1 MAGKSETENI
11 KTDGGAFALRLPDL
25 NALLYLGAIFTAL
38 LVLVPIIYLAVRAAG
53 SEGAVTDLISR
64 PRTWEILKRSALLS
78 FSVTFFSALIS
89 VPLAWILER
98 TDLPL
103 KRVWTVLT
111 TVPVVIPS
119 YVAGFV
125 TVAALGPRGILQQLL
140 EPFGVERLPDI
151 YGFWGALLTLTLVR
165 YPYVLLPVRAAL
177 SKMDPSLEE
186 SSRSLGKS
194 PFQTFA
200 KVILPQMR
208 PALTAGCLL
217 TALTALADFGAVSLL
232 RYETFTWAIYIQYQ
246 SLFDR
251 SAAASLSL
259 VLVALALSL
268 LMLEW
273 LTEKKSPLYSVS
285 RGNRPPLESIRLGKW
300 RVPALTLCVIITL
313 GSIVLPV
320 SILGMWLARGIASG
334 EIMPGLAAPLI
345 NSVYIS
351 ALGAGFTLLAAFP
364 VAYLAVTKRGRM
376 TYILERISYLG
387 FALPGIVIGLALVF
401 FGIRYLAPIYQTRTM
416 LVAAYVILF
425 LPIALGP
432 LRTSFLQ
439 LGPRLGE
446 AARSLG
452 KTHSGVMARVTI
464 PLSVPGIVTG
474 TLLTFLVTMRELP
487 ATLILSP
494 IGFKTLATSVWS
506 ASSEAFYAQ
515 AALYSLVLIVIS
527 SVPMAVLI
535 LKQKNGG
542 QA

>member
-1 MAGKSETENI
+1 MNERTGTDNI
-11 KTDGGAFALRLPDL
+11 NSGGGAFSLRLPDL
-25 NALLYLGAIFTAL
+25 YSVFYLAAIFTAL
-38 LVLVPIIYLAVRAAG
+38 LVLVPILYLAVRAAG
-53 SEGAVTDLISR
+53 SEGAFTDLISR
-64 PRTWEILKRSALLS
+64 PRTWEILKRSILLS
-78 FSVTFFSALIS
+78 FSVTFLSALIS

-125 TVAALGPRGILQQLL
+125 TVAALGPRGLVQQLL
-140 EPFGVERLPDI
+140 QPLGVERLPEI

-186 SSRSLGKS
+186 SSRSLGKT
-194 PFQTFA
+194 PFQTFT

-208 PALTAGCLL
+208 PALVAGCLL

-259 VLVALALSL
+259 VLVAFALSL

-273 LTEKKSPLYSVS
+273 LTEKKAPMYSTS
-285 RGNRPPLESIRLGKW
+285 RGNRPPLEPIRLGKW
-300 RVPALTLCVIITL
+300 KAPALSLCSVIAF
-313 GSIVLPV
+313 GSIVTPV
-320 SILGMWLARGIASG
+320 SILGMWLVRGIVSG
-334 EIMPGLAAPLI
+334 EIMPGLAEPLF

-351 ALGAGFTLLAAFP
+351 AFGALATLVAAFP
-364 VAYLAVTKRGRM
+364 VAWLAVAKRSRL
-376 TYILERISYLG
+376 TSILERISYLG

-425 LPIALGP
+425 LPMALGP

-439 LGPRLGE
+439 LSPRLGE

-452 KTHSGVMARVTI
+452 KSQSGVLARITI

-474 TLLTFLVTMRELP
+474 ALLTFLVTMRELP

-494 IGFKTLATSVWS
+494 IGFRTLATATWS
-506 ASSEAFYAQ
+506 ASSEAFFAQ
-515 AALYSLVLIVIS
+515 AALYSLILITIS
-527 SVPMAVLI
+527 SVPMAILI

-542 QA
+542 YA

>member
-1 MAGKSETENI
+1 MNERTGTDNI
-11 KTDGGAFALRLPDL
+11 NSGSGAFSLRLPDL
-25 NALLYLGAIFTAL
+25 YSVFYLAAIFTAL
-38 LVLVPIIYLAVRAAG
+38 LVLVPILYLAVRAAG
-53 SEGAVTDLISR
+53 SEGAFTDLISR
-64 PRTWEILKRSALLS
+64 PRTWEILKRSILLS
-78 FSVTFFSALIS
+78 FSVTFLSALIS

-125 TVAALGPRGILQQLL
+125 TVAALGPRGLVQQLL
-140 EPFGVERLPDI
+140 QPLGVERLPEI

-186 SSRSLGKS
+186 SSRSLGKT
-194 PFQTFA
+194 PFQTFT

-208 PALTAGCLL
+208 PALVAGCLL

-259 VLVALALSL
+259 VLVAFALSL

-273 LTEKKSPLYSVS
+273 LTEKKAPTYSAS
-285 RGNRPPLESIRLGKW
+285 RGNRPPLEPIRLGKW
-300 RVPALTLCVIITL
+300 KAPALSLCSVIAL
-313 GSIVLPV
+313 GSIVIPV
-320 SILGMWLARGIASG
+320 SILGMWLVRGIVSG
-334 EIMPGLAAPLI
+334 EIMPGLMEPLF

-351 ALGAGFTLLAAFP
+351 ALGALATLVAAFP
-364 VAYLAVTKRGRM
+364 VAWLAVAKRSRL
-376 TYILERISYLG
+376 TSILERISYLG

-425 LPIALGP
+425 LPMALGP

-439 LGPRLGE
+439 LSPRLGE

-452 KTHSGVMARVTI
+452 KSQSGVLARITI
-464 PLSVPGIVTG
+464 PLSLPGIVTG

-494 IGFKTLATSVWS
+494 IGFKTLATATWS
-506 ASSEAFYAQ
+506 ASSEAFFAQ
-515 AALYSLVLIVIS
+515 AALYSLILITIS
-527 SVPMAVLI
+527 SVPMAILI

-542 QA
+542 YA

>member
-1 MAGKSETENI
+1 MNERTGTDNI
-11 KTDGGAFALRLPDL
+11 NSGGGAFSLRLPDL
-25 NALLYLGAIFTAL
+25 YSVFYLAAIFTAL
-38 LVLVPIIYLAVRAAG
+38 LVLVPILYLAVRAAG
-53 SEGAVTDLISR
+53 SEGAFTDLISR
-64 PRTWEILKRSALLS
+64 PRTWEILKRSILLS
-78 FSVTFFSALIS
+78 FSVTFLSALIS

-125 TVAALGPRGILQQLL
+125 TVAALGPRGLVQQLL
-140 EPFGVERLPDI
+140 EPFGVVRLPEI

-186 SSRSLGKS
+186 SSRSLGKT
-194 PFQTFA
+194 PFQTFT

-208 PALTAGCLL
+208 PALVAGCLL

-259 VLVALALSL
+259 VLVAFALSL

-273 LTEKKSPLYSVS
+273 LTEKKAPTYSTS
-285 RGNRPPLESIRLGKW
+285 RGNRPPLEPIRLGKW
-300 RVPALTLCVIITL
+300 KAPALSLCSVIAF
-313 GSIVLPV
+313 GSIVTPV
-320 SILGMWLARGIASG
+320 SILGMWLVRGIVSG
-334 EIMPGLAAPLI
+334 EIMPGLAEPLF

-351 ALGAGFTLLAAFP
+351 AFGALATLVAAFP
-364 VAYLAVTKRGRM
+364 VAWLAVAKRSRI
-376 TYILERISYLG
+376 TSILERISYLG

-425 LPIALGP
+425 LPMALGP

-439 LGPRLGE
+439 LSPRLGE

-452 KTHSGVMARVTI
+452 KSQSGVLARITI

-474 TLLTFLVTMRELP
+474 ALLTFLVTMRELP

-494 IGFKTLATSVWS
+494 IGFRTLATATWS
-506 ASSEAFYAQ
+506 ASSEAFFAQ
-515 AALYSLVLIVIS
+515 AALYSLILITIS
-527 SVPMAVLI
+527 SVPMAILI

-542 QA
+542 YA

>member
-1 MAGKSETENI
+1 MNERTG
-11 KTDGGAFALRLPDL
+11 TDNVTTGGGAFSLRLPDL
-25 NALLYLGAIFTAL
+25 YSVFYLAAIFTAL
-38 LVLVPIIYLAVRAAG
+38 LVLVPILYLAVRAAG
-53 SEGAVTDLISR
+53 SEGAFTDLISR
-64 PRTWEILKRSALLS
+64 PRTWEILKRSILLS
-78 FSVTFFSALIS
+78 FSVTFLSALIS

-125 TVAALGPRGILQQLL
+125 TVAALGPRGLVQQLL
-140 EPFGVERLPDI
+140 QPLGVERLPEI

-186 SSRSLGKS
+186 SSRSLGKT
-194 PFQTFA
+194 PFQTFT

-208 PALTAGCLL
+208 PALVAGCLL

-259 VLVALALSL
+259 VLVAFALSL

-273 LTEKKSPLYSVS
+273 LTEKKAPAYSTS
-285 RGNRPPLESIRLGKW
+285 RGNRSPLEPIRLGKW
-300 RVPALTLCVIITL
+300 KAPALSLCSIIAL
-313 GSIVLPV
+313 GSIVIPV
-320 SILGMWLARGIASG
+320 SILGMWLVRGIVSG
-334 EIMPGLAAPLI
+334 EIMPGLMEPLF

-351 ALGAGFTLLAAFP
+351 AFGALATLVAAFP
-364 VAYLAVTKRGRM
+364 VAWLAVAKRSRL
-376 TYILERISYLG
+376 TSILERISYLG

-425 LPIALGP
+425 LPMALGP

-439 LGPRLGE
+439 LSPRLGE

-452 KTHSGVMARVTI
+452 KSQSGVMARITI

-494 IGFKTLATSVWS
+494 IGFRTLATATWS
-506 ASSEAFYAQ
+506 ASSEAFFAQ
-515 AALYSLVLIVIS
+515 AALYSLILITIS
-527 SVPMAVLI
+527 SVPMAILI

-542 QA
+542 YA

>member
-1 MAGKSETENI
+1 MNERTGTDNI
-11 KTDGGAFALRLPDL
+11 NSGSGAFSLRLPDL
-25 NALLYLGAIFTAL
+25 YSVFYLAAIFTAL
-38 LVLVPIIYLAVRAAG
+38 LVLVPILYLAVRAAG
-53 SEGAVTDLISR
+53 SEGAFTDLISR
-64 PRTWEILKRSALLS
+64 PRTWEILKRSILLS
-78 FSVTFFSALIS
+78 FSVTFLSALIS

-125 TVAALGPRGILQQLL
+125 TVAALGPRGLVQQLL
-140 EPFGVERLPDI
+140 QPLGVERLPEI

-186 SSRSLGKS
+186 SSRSLGKT
-194 PFQTFA
+194 PFQTFT

-208 PALTAGCLL
+208 PALVAGCLL

-259 VLVALALSL
+259 VLVAFALSL

-273 LTEKKSPLYSVS
+273 LTEKKAPTYSAS
-285 RGNRPPLESIRLGKW
+285 RGNRPPLEPIRLGKW
-300 RVPALTLCVIITL
+300 KTPALSLCSVIAL
-313 GSIVLPV
+313 GSIVIPV
-320 SILGMWLARGIASG
+320 SILGMWLVRGIVSG
-334 EIMPGLAAPLI
+334 EIMPGLMEPLF

-351 ALGAGFTLLAAFP
+351 AFGALATLVAAFP
-364 VAYLAVTKRGRM
+364 VAWLAVAKRSRL
-376 TYILERISYLG
+376 TSILERISYLG

-425 LPIALGP
+425 LPMALGP

-439 LGPRLGE
+439 LSPRLGE

-452 KTHSGVMARVTI
+452 KSQSGVLARITI
-464 PLSVPGIVTG
+464 PLSLPGIVTG

-494 IGFKTLATSVWS
+494 IGFKTLATATWS
-506 ASSEAFYAQ
+506 ASSEAFFAQ
-515 AALYSLVLIVIS
+515 AALYSLILITIS
-527 SVPMAVLI
+527 SVPMAILI

-542 QA
+542 YA

>member
-1 MAGKSETENI
+1 MNERTG
-11 KTDGGAFALRLPDL
+11 TDNVTTGGGAFSLRLPDL
-25 NALLYLGAIFTAL
+25 YSVFYLAAIFTAL
-38 LVLVPIIYLAVRAAG
+38 LVLVPILYLAVRAAG
-53 SEGAVTDLISR
+53 SEGAFTDLISR
-64 PRTWEILKRSALLS
+64 PRTWEILKRSILLS
-78 FSVTFFSALIS
+78 FSVTFLSALIS

-125 TVAALGPRGILQQLL
+125 TVAALGPRGLVQQLL
-140 EPFGVERLPDI
+140 QPLGVERLPEI

-186 SSRSLGKS
+186 SSRSLGKT
-194 PFQTFA
+194 PFQTFT

-208 PALTAGCLL
+208 PALVAGCLL

-259 VLVALALSL
+259 VLVAFAVSL

-273 LTEKKSPLYSVS
+273 LTEKKAPMYSAS
-285 RGNRPPLESIRLGKW
+285 RGNRPPLEPIRLGKW
-300 RVPALTLCVIITL
+300 KAPALSLSAVITL
-313 GSIVLPV
+313 GSIVIPV
-320 SILGMWLARGIASG
+320 SILGMWLVRGIVSG
-334 EIMPGLAAPLI
+334 EIMPGLMEPLF

-351 ALGAGFTLLAAFP
+351 AFGALATLVAAFP
-364 VAYLAVTKRGRM
+364 VAWLAVAKRSRL
-376 TYILERISYLG
+376 TSILERISYLG

-425 LPIALGP
+425 LPMALGP

-439 LGPRLGE
+439 LSPRLGE

-452 KTHSGVMARVTI
+452 KSQFGVLARITI

-494 IGFKTLATSVWS
+494 IGFKTLATAAWS
-506 ASSEAFYAQ
+506 ASSEAFFAQ
-515 AALYSLVLIVIS
+515 AALYSLILITIS
-527 SVPMAVLI
+527 SVPMAILI

-542 QA
+542 YA

>member
-1 MAGKSETENI
+1 MNERTGTGNV
-11 KTDGGAFALRLPDL
+11 TTGGGAFSLRLPDL
-25 NALLYLGAIFTAL
+25 YSVFYLAAIFTAL
-38 LVLVPIIYLAVRAAG
+38 MVLVPILYLAVRAAG
-53 SEGAVTDLISR
+53 SEGAFTDLISR
-64 PRTWEILKRSALLS
+64 PRTWEILKRSILLS
-78 FSVTFFSALIS
+78 FSVTFLSALIS

-125 TVAALGPRGILQQLL
+125 TVAALGPRGLVQQLL
-140 EPFGVERLPDI
+140 QPLGVERLPEI

-165 YPYVLLPVRAAL
+165 YPYVLLPIRAAL

-186 SSRSLGKS
+186 SSRSLGKT
-194 PFQTFA
+194 PFQTFM

-208 PALTAGCLL
+208 PALVAGCLL

-259 VLVALALSL
+259 VLVAFALSL
-268 LMLEW
+268 LALEW
-273 LTEKKSPLYSVS
+273 LTEKKAPTYSAS
-285 RGNRPPLESIRLGKW
+285 RGNRPPLEPIRLGKW
-300 RVPALTLCVIITL
+300 KAPALSLCSVIAL
-313 GSIVLPV
+313 GSIVIPV
-320 SILGMWLARGIASG
+320 SILGMWLVRGIVSG
-334 EIMPGLAAPLI
+334 EIMPGLMEPLF

-351 ALGAGFTLLAAFP
+351 ALGALATLVAAFP
-364 VAYLAVTKRGRM
+364 VAWLAVAKRGRL
-376 TYILERISYLG
+376 TSILERISHLG

-425 LPIALGP
+425 LPMSLGP

-439 LGPRLGE
+439 LSPRLGE

-452 KTHSGVMARVTI
+452 KSQSGVMARITI

-494 IGFKTLATSVWS
+494 IGFKTLATATWS
-506 ASSEAFYAQ
+506 ASSEAFFAQ
-515 AALYSLVLIVIS
+515 AALYSLILITIS
-527 SVPMAVLI
+527 SVPMAILI

-542 QA
+542 YA

>member
-1 MAGKSETENI
+1 MNERTG
-11 KTDGGAFALRLPDL
+11 TDNVTTGGGAFSLRLPDL
-25 NALLYLGAIFTAL
+25 YSVFYLAAIFTAL
-38 LVLVPIIYLAVRAAG
+38 LVLVPILYLAVRAAG
-53 SEGAVTDLISR
+53 SEGAFTDLISR
-64 PRTWEILKRSALLS
+64 PRTWEILKRSILLS
-78 FSVTFFSALIS
+78 FSVTFLSALIS

-125 TVAALGPRGILQQLL
+125 TVAALGPRGLVQQLL
-140 EPFGVERLPDI
+140 EPLGVERLPEI

-186 SSRSLGKS
+186 SSRSLGKT
-194 PFQTFA
+194 PFQTFM

-208 PALTAGCLL
+208 PALVAGCLL

-259 VLVALALSL
+259 VLVAFALSL
-268 LMLEW
+268 LALEW
-273 LTEKKSPLYSVS
+273 LTEKKTPTYSAS
-285 RGNRPPLESIRLGKW
+285 RGNRPPLEPIRLGKW
-300 RVPALTLCVIITL
+300 KAPALSLCSVIAL
-313 GSIVLPV
+313 GSIVIPV
-320 SILGMWLARGIASG
+320 SILGMWLVRGIVSG
-334 EIMPGLAAPLI
+334 EIMPGLMEPLF

-351 ALGAGFTLLAAFP
+351 ASGALATLVAAFP
-364 VAYLAVTKRGRM
+364 VAWLAVAKRSRL
-376 TYILERISYLG
+376 TSILERISYLG

-425 LPIALGP
+425 LPMALGP

-439 LGPRLGE
+439 LSPRLGE

-452 KTHSGVMARVTI
+452 KSQSGVLARITI

-494 IGFKTLATSVWS
+494 IGFRTLATATWS
-506 ASSEAFYAQ
+506 ASSEAFFAQ
-515 AALYSLVLIVIS
+515 AALYSLILITIS
-527 SVPMAVLI
+527 SVPMAILI

-542 QA
+542 YA

>member
-1 MAGKSETENI
+1 MNERTGTDNI
-11 KTDGGAFALRLPDL
+11 NSGGGAFSLRLPDL
-25 NALLYLGAIFTAL
+25 YSVFYLAAIFTAL
-38 LVLVPIIYLAVRAAG
+38 LVLVPILYLAVRAAG
-53 SEGAVTDLISR
+53 SEGAFTDLISR
-64 PRTWEILKRSALLS
+64 PRTWEILKRSILLS
-78 FSVTFFSALIS
+78 FSVTFLSALIS

-125 TVAALGPRGILQQLL
+125 TVAALGPRGLVQQLL
-140 EPFGVERLPDI
+140 QPLGVERLPEI

-186 SSRSLGKS
+186 SSRSLGKT
-194 PFQTFA
+194 PFQTFT

-208 PALTAGCLL
+208 PALVAGCLL

-259 VLVALALSL
+259 VLVAFALSL

-273 LTEKKSPLYSVS
+273 LTEKKAPMYSTS
-285 RGNRPPLESIRLGKW
+285 RGNRPPLEPIRLGKW
-300 RVPALTLCVIITL
+300 KAPALSLCSVIAF
-313 GSIVLPV
+313 GSIVIPV
-320 SILGMWLARGIASG
+320 SILGMWLVRGIVSG
-334 EIMPGLAAPLI
+334 EIMPGLAEPLF

-351 ALGAGFTLLAAFP
+351 AFGALATLVAAFP
-364 VAYLAVTKRGRM
+364 VAWLAVAKRSRI
-376 TYILERISYLG
+376 TSILERISYLG

-425 LPIALGP
+425 LPMALGP

-439 LGPRLGE
+439 LSPRLGE

-452 KTHSGVMARVTI
+452 KSQSGVLARITI

-474 TLLTFLVTMRELP
+474 ALLTFLVTMRELP

-494 IGFKTLATSVWS
+494 IGFRTLATATWS
-506 ASSEAFYAQ
+506 ASSEAFFAQ
-515 AALYSLVLIVIS
+515 AALYSLILITIS
-527 SVPMAVLI
+527 SVPMAILI

-542 QA
+542 YA

>member
-1 MAGKSETENI
+1 MNERTG
-11 KTDGGAFALRLPDL
+11 TDNVTTGGGAFSLRLPDL
-25 NALLYLGAIFTAL
+25 YSVFYLGAIFTAL
-38 LVLVPIIYLAVRAAG
+38 LVLVPVLYLAVRAAG
-53 SEGAVTDLISR
+53 SEGAFTDLISR
-64 PRTWEILKRSALLS
+64 PRTWEILKRSILLS
-78 FSVTFFSALIS
+78 FSVTFLSALIS

-103 KRVWTVLT
+103 KKVWTVLT

-125 TVAALGPRGILQQLL
+125 TVAALGPRGLVQQLL
-140 EPFGVERLPDI
+140 QPLGVERLPEI

-177 SKMDPSLEE
+177 SKLDPSLEE
-186 SSRSLGKS
+186 SSRSLGKT
-194 PFQTFA
+194 PFRTFT

-259 VLVALALSL
+259 VLVAFALSL
-268 LMLEW
+268 LALEW
-273 LTEKKSPLYSVS
+273 LTEKKAPTYSTS
-285 RGNRPPLESIRLGKW
+285 RGNRPPLEPIRLGKW
-300 RVPALTLCVIITL
+300 KAPALSLSAVIAL
-313 GSIVLPV
+313 GSIVIPV
-320 SILGMWLARGIASG
+320 SILGMWLVRGIVSG
-334 EIMPGLAAPLI
+334 EIMPGLAEPLF

-351 ALGAGFTLLAAFP
+351 ALGALATLVAAFP
-364 VAYLAVTKRGRM
+364 VAWLAVAKRSRL
-376 TYILERISYLG
+376 TSILERISYLG

-401 FGIRYLAPIYQTRTM
+401 FGIRYLAPVYQTRTM

-425 LPIALGP
+425 LPMALGP

-439 LGPRLGE
+439 LSPRLGE

-452 KTHSGVMARVTI
+452 KSQSGVMARITI

-494 IGFKTLATSVWS
+494 IGFRTLATATWS
-506 ASSEAFYAQ
+506 ASSEAFFAQ
-515 AALYSLVLIVIS
+515 AALYSLILITIS
-527 SVPMAVLI
+527 SVPMAILI

-542 QA
+542 YA

>member
-1 MAGKSETENI
+1 MNERTG
-11 KTDGGAFALRLPDL
+11 TDNVTTGGGAFSLRLPDL
-25 NALLYLGAIFTAL
+25 YSVFYLAAIFTAL
-38 LVLVPIIYLAVRAAG
+38 LVLVPILYLAVRAAG
-53 SEGAVTDLISR
+53 SEGAFTDLISR
-64 PRTWEILKRSALLS
+64 PRTWEILKRSILLS
-78 FSVTFFSALIS
+78 FSVTFLSALIS

-125 TVAALGPRGILQQLL
+125 TVAALGPRGLVQQLL
-140 EPFGVERLPDI
+140 QPLGVERLPEI

-186 SSRSLGKS
+186 SSRSLGKT
-194 PFQTFA
+194 PFQTFT

-208 PALTAGCLL
+208 PALVAGCLL

-259 VLVALALSL
+259 VLVAFALSL

-273 LTEKKSPLYSVS
+273 LTEKKAPTYSAS
-285 RGNRPPLESIRLGKW
+285 RGNRPPLEPIRLGKW
-300 RVPALTLCVIITL
+300 KAPALSLCSVIAL
-313 GSIVLPV
+313 GSIVIPV
-320 SILGMWLARGIASG
+320 SILGMWLVRGIVSG
-334 EIMPGLAAPLI
+334 EIMPGLMEPLF

-351 ALGAGFTLLAAFP
+351 AFGALATLVAAFP
-364 VAYLAVTKRGRM
+364 VAWLAVAKRSRL
-376 TYILERISYLG
+376 TSILERISYLG

-425 LPIALGP
+425 LPMALGP

-439 LGPRLGE
+439 LSPRLGE

-452 KTHSGVMARVTI
+452 KSQSGVLARITI
-464 PLSVPGIVTG
+464 PLSLPGIVTG

-494 IGFKTLATSVWS
+494 IGFKTLATATWS
-506 ASSEAFYAQ
+506 ASSEAFFAQ
-515 AALYSLVLIVIS
+515 AALYSLILITIS
-527 SVPMAVLI
+527 SVPMAILI

-542 QA
+542 YA

>member
-1 MAGKSETENI
+1 MNGRTG
-11 KTDGGAFALRLPDL
+11 TDNVTTGGRAFPLRLPG
-25 NALLYLGAIFTAL
+25 LYSVFYLAAIFTAL
-38 LVLVPIIYLAVRAAG
+38 LVLVPVLYLAVRAAG
-53 SEGAVTDLISR
+53 SEGAFTDLISR
-64 PRTWEILKRSALLS
+64 PRTWEILRRSILLS
-78 FSVTFFSALIS
+78 FSVTFISALVS

-125 TVAALGPRGILQQLL
+125 TVAALGPRGLLQQLL
-140 EPFGVERLPDI
+140 QPLGVERLPEI
-151 YGFWGALLTLTLVR
+151 YGFWGALLTLALVR

-177 SKMDPSLEE
+177 SRMDPSLEE
-186 SSRSLGKS
+186 SSRSLGKT
-194 PFQTFA
+194 PFQTFTH
-200 KVILPQMR
+200 VILPQMR

-251 SAAASLSL
+251 SAAAALSL
-259 VLVALALSL
+259 VLVAFALSL

-273 LTEKKSPLYSVS
+273 LTEKKAPLYSTL
-285 RGNRPPLESIRLGKW
+285 RGNRPPLQPIRLGKW
-300 RVPALTLCVIITL
+300 KAPALALPAVIAL
-313 GSIVLPV
+313 GSIVVPV
-320 SILGMWLARGIASG
+320 SILGMWLLRGIVSS
-334 EIMPGLAAPLI
+334 EIMPGLVEPLF

-351 ALGAGFTLLAAFP
+351 AFGALAALLLAFP
-364 VAYLAVTKRGRM
+364 VAWLAVTKRGRL
-376 TYILERISYLG
+376 TSLLERISYLG

-401 FGIRYLAPIYQTRTM
+401 FGIRYLAPVYQTRII

-425 LPIALGP
+425 LPMALGP

-439 LGPRLGE
+439 LSPRLGE
-446 AARSLG
+446 AARALG
-452 KTHSGVMARVTI
+452 KSQSAVMARITI
-464 PLSVPGIVTG
+464 PLSAPGIVTG

-494 IGFKTLATSVWS
+494 IGFKTLATSIWS
-506 ASSEAFYAQ
+506 ASSEAFFAQ
-515 AALYSLVLIVIS
+515 AALYSLVLITIS
-527 SVPMAVLI
+527 SVPMAILI
-535 LKQKNGG
+535 LKRKNGG
-542 QA
+542 YA

>member
-1 MAGKSETENI
+1 MNGRTG
-11 KTDGGAFALRLPDL
+11 TDNVTSGGGESSLRLPDL
-25 NALLYLGAIFTAL
+25 YSVFYLAAIFTAL
-38 LVLVPIIYLAVRAAG
+38 LVLVPILYLAVRAAG
-53 SEGAVTDLISR
+53 SEGAFTDLVSR
-64 PRTWEILKRSALLS
+64 PRTWEILKRSILLS
-78 FSVTFFSALIS
+78 FSVTFISALVS

-125 TVAALGPRGILQQLL
+125 TVAALGPRGLVQQLL
-140 EPFGVERLPDI
+140 EPFGVDRLPEI

-177 SKMDPSLEE
+177 SRMDPSLEE
-186 SSRSLGKS
+186 SSRSLGKT
-194 PFQTFA
+194 PFQTFV
-200 KVILPQMR
+200 KIILPQMR
-208 PALTAGCLL
+208 PALVAGCLL

-259 VLVALALSL
+259 VLVAFALSL

-273 LTEKKSPLYSVS
+273 LTEKKAPTYSAS
-285 RGNRPPLESIRLGKW
+285 RGNRPPLQPIRLGKW
-300 RVPALTLCVIITL
+300 KAPALSLCTVITL
-313 GSIVLPV
+313 GSIVVPV
-320 SILGMWLARGIASG
+320 SILGMWLVRGIVSG
-334 EIMPGLAAPLI
+334 EIMPGLAEPLF

-351 ALGAGFTLLAAFP
+351 AMGALATVLLAFP
-364 VAYLAVTKRGRM
+364 VAWLAVMKRSRL
-376 TYILERISYLG
+376 TSVLERVSYLG

-401 FGIRYLAPIYQTRTM
+401 FGIRYLAPVYQTRTM

-425 LPIALGP
+425 LPMALGP

-439 LGPRLGE
+439 LSPRLGE

-452 KTHSGVMARVTI
+452 KSQSAVMARITI

-494 IGFKTLATSVWS
+494 IGFRTLATSTWS
-506 ASSEAFYAQ
+506 ASSEAFFAQ
-515 AALYSLVLIVIS
+515 AALYSLVLIAIS
-527 SVPMAVLI
+527 SVPMAILI
-535 LKQKNGG
+535 LKRKNGG
-542 QA
+542 YA

>member
-1 MAGKSETENI
+1 MNERTGTDNI
-11 KTDGGAFALRLPDL
+11 NSGSGAFSLRLPDL
-25 NALLYLGAIFTAL
+25 YSVFYLAAIFTAL
-38 LVLVPIIYLAVRAAG
+38 LVLVPILYLAVRAAG
-53 SEGAVTDLISR
+53 SEGAFTDLISR
-64 PRTWEILKRSALLS
+64 PRTWEILKRSILLS
-78 FSVTFFSALIS
+78 FSVTFLSALIS

-125 TVAALGPRGILQQLL
+125 TVAALGPRGLVQQLL
-140 EPFGVERLPDI
+140 QPLGVERLPEI

-186 SSRSLGKS
+186 SSRSLGKT
-194 PFQTFA
+194 PFQTFM

-208 PALTAGCLL
+208 PALVAGCLL

-259 VLVALALSL
+259 VLVAFALSL

-273 LTEKKSPLYSVS
+273 LTEKKAPTYSAS
-285 RGNRPPLESIRLGKW
+285 RGNRPPLEPIRLGKW
-300 RVPALTLCVIITL
+300 KAPALSLCSVIAL
-313 GSIVLPV
+313 GSIVIPV
-320 SILGMWLARGIASG
+320 SILGMWLVRGIVSG
-334 EIMPGLAAPLI
+334 EIMPGLMEPLF

-351 ALGAGFTLLAAFP
+351 AFGALATLVAAFP
-364 VAYLAVTKRGRM
+364 VAWLAVAKRSRL
-376 TYILERISYLG
+376 TSILERISYLG

-425 LPIALGP
+425 LPMALGP

-439 LGPRLGE
+439 LSPRLGE

-452 KTHSGVMARVTI
+452 KSQSGVLARITI
-464 PLSVPGIVTG
+464 PLSLPGIVTG

-494 IGFKTLATSVWS
+494 IGFKTLATATWS
-506 ASSEAFYAQ
+506 ASSEAFFAQ
-515 AALYSLVLIVIS
+515 AALYSLILITIS
-527 SVPMAVLI
+527 SVPMAILI

-542 QA
+542 YA

>member
-1 MAGKSETENI
+1 MNERTGTDNI
-11 KTDGGAFALRLPDL
+11 NSGGGAFSLRLPDL
-25 NALLYLGAIFTAL
+25 YSVFYLAAIFTAL
-38 LVLVPIIYLAVRAAG
+38 LVLVPILYLAVRAAG
-53 SEGAVTDLISR
+53 SEGAFTDLISR
-64 PRTWEILKRSALLS
+64 PRTWEILKRSILLS
-78 FSVTFFSALIS
+78 FSVTFLSALIS

-125 TVAALGPRGILQQLL
+125 TVAALGPRGLVQQLL
-140 EPFGVERLPDI
+140 QPLGVERLPEI

-186 SSRSLGKS
+186 SSRSLGKT
-194 PFQTFA
+194 PFQTFT

-208 PALTAGCLL
+208 PALVAGCLL

-259 VLVALALSL
+259 VLVAFALSL

-273 LTEKKSPLYSVS
+273 LTEKKAPTYSTS
-285 RGNRPPLESIRLGKW
+285 RGNRPPLEPIRLGKW
-300 RVPALTLCVIITL
+300 KAPALSLCSVIAF
-313 GSIVLPV
+313 GSIVTPV
-320 SILGMWLARGIASG
+320 SILGMWLVRGIVSG
-334 EIMPGLAAPLI
+334 EIMPGLAEPLF

-351 ALGAGFTLLAAFP
+351 AFGALATLVAAFP
-364 VAYLAVTKRGRM
+364 VAWLAVAKRSRI
-376 TYILERISYLG
+376 TSILERISYLG

-425 LPIALGP
+425 LPMALGP

-439 LGPRLGE
+439 LSPRLGE

-452 KTHSGVMARVTI
+452 KSQSGVLARITI

-474 TLLTFLVTMRELP
+474 ALLTFLVTMRELP

-494 IGFKTLATSVWS
+494 IGFRTLATATWS
-506 ASSEAFYAQ
+506 ASSEAFFAQ
-515 AALYSLVLIVIS
+515 AALYSLILITIS
-527 SVPMAVLI
+527 SVPMAILI

-542 QA
+542 YA

>member
-1 MAGKSETENI
+1 MNERTGTDNI
-11 KTDGGAFALRLPDL
+11 NSGGGAFSLRLPDL
-25 NALLYLGAIFTAL
+25 YSVFYLAAIFTAL
-38 LVLVPIIYLAVRAAG
+38 LVLVPILYLAVRAAG
-53 SEGAVTDLISR
+53 SEGAFTDLISR
-64 PRTWEILKRSALLS
+64 PRTWEILKRSILLS
-78 FSVTFFSALIS
+78 FSVTFLSALIS

-125 TVAALGPRGILQQLL
+125 TVAALGPRGLVQQLL
-140 EPFGVERLPDI
+140 QPLGVERLPEI

-186 SSRSLGKS
+186 SSRSLGKT
-194 PFQTFA
+194 PFQTFT

-208 PALTAGCLL
+208 PALVAGCLL

-259 VLVALALSL
+259 VLVAFALSQ

-273 LTEKKSPLYSVS
+273 LTEKKAPTYSTS
-285 RGNRPPLESIRLGKW
+285 RGNRPPLEPIRLGKW
-300 RVPALTLCVIITL
+300 KAPALSLCSVIAF
-313 GSIVLPV
+313 GSIVTPV
-320 SILGMWLARGIASG
+320 SILGMWLVRGIVSG
-334 EIMPGLAAPLI
+334 EIMPGLAEPLF

-351 ALGAGFTLLAAFP
+351 AFGALATLVAAFP
-364 VAYLAVTKRGRM
+364 VAWLAVAKRSRI
-376 TYILERISYLG
+376 TSILERISYLG

-425 LPIALGP
+425 LPMALGP
-432 LRTSFLQ
+432 LRTSFLP
-439 LGPRLGE
+439 LSPRLGE

-452 KTHSGVMARVTI
+452 KSQSGVLARITI
-464 PLSVPGIVTG
+464 PLSVPG
-474 TLLTFLVTMRELP
+474 
-487 ATLILSP
+487 
-494 IGFKTLATSVWS
+494 
-506 ASSEAFYAQ
+506 
-515 AALYSLVLIVIS
+515 
-527 SVPMAVLI
+527 
-535 LKQKNGG
+535 
-542 QA
+542 

>member
-1 MAGKSETENI
+1 MNERTGTNNV
-11 KTDGGAFALRLPDL
+11 TTGGGAFSLRLPDL
-25 NALLYLGAIFTAL
+25 YSVFYLGAIFTAL
-38 LVLVPIIYLAVRAAG
+38 LVLVPVLYLAVRAAG
-53 SEGAVTDLISR
+53 SEGAFTDLISR
-64 PRTWEILKRSALLS
+64 PRTWEILKRSILLS
-78 FSVTFFSALIS
+78 FSVTFLSALIS

-103 KRVWTVLT
+103 KKVWTVLT

-125 TVAALGPRGILQQLL
+125 TVAALGPRGLVQQLL
-140 EPFGVERLPDI
+140 QPLGVERLPEI

-186 SSRSLGKS
+186 SSRSLGKT
-194 PFQTFA
+194 PFQTFT

-259 VLVALALSL
+259 VLVAFALSL

-273 LTEKKSPLYSVS
+273 LTEKKAPTYSTS
-285 RGNRPPLESIRLGKW
+285 RGNRPPLEPIRLGKW
-300 RVPALTLCVIITL
+300 KAPALSLSAVIAL
-313 GSIVLPV
+313 GSIVIPV
-320 SILGMWLARGIASG
+320 SILGMWLVRGIVSG
-334 EIMPGLAAPLI
+334 EIMPGLMEPLF

-351 ALGAGFTLLAAFP
+351 AFGALATLVAAFP
-364 VAYLAVTKRGRM
+364 VAWLAVAKRSRL
-376 TYILERISYLG
+376 TSILERISYLG

-425 LPIALGP
+425 LPMALGP

-439 LGPRLGE
+439 LSPRLGE

-452 KTHSGVMARVTI
+452 KSQSGVMARITI

-494 IGFKTLATSVWS
+494 IGFRTLATATWS
-506 ASSEAFYAQ
+506 ASSEAFFAQ
-515 AALYSLVLIVIS
+515 AALYSLILITIS
-527 SVPMAVLI
+527 SVPMAILI

-542 QA
+542 YA

>member
-1 MAGKSETENI
+1 MNERTGTDNI
-11 KTDGGAFALRLPDL
+11 NSGSGAFSLRLPDL
-25 NALLYLGAIFTAL
+25 YSVFYLAAIFTAL
-38 LVLVPIIYLAVRAAG
+38 MVLVPILYLAVRAAG
-53 SEGAVTDLISR
+53 SEGAFTDLISR
-64 PRTWEILKRSALLS
+64 PRTWEILKRSILLS
-78 FSVTFFSALIS
+78 FSVTFLSALIS

-125 TVAALGPRGILQQLL
+125 TVAALGPRGLVQQLL
-140 EPFGVERLPDI
+140 QPLGVERLPEI

-186 SSRSLGKS
+186 SSRSLGKT
-194 PFQTFA
+194 PFQTFT

-208 PALTAGCLL
+208 PALVAGCLL

-259 VLVALALSL
+259 VLVAFALSL

-273 LTEKKSPLYSVS
+273 LTEKKAPTYSAS
-285 RGNRPPLESIRLGKW
+285 RGNRPPLEPIRLGKW
-300 RVPALTLCVIITL
+300 KAPALSLCSVIAL
-313 GSIVLPV
+313 GSIVIPV
-320 SILGMWLARGIASG
+320 SILGMWLVRGIVSG
-334 EIMPGLAAPLI
+334 EIMPGLMEPLF

-351 ALGAGFTLLAAFP
+351 AFGALATLVAAFP
-364 VAYLAVTKRGRM
+364 VAWLVVAKRSRL
-376 TYILERISYLG
+376 TSILERISYLG

-425 LPIALGP
+425 LPMALGP

-439 LGPRLGE
+439 LSPRLGE

-452 KTHSGVMARVTI
+452 KSQSGVLARITI

-494 IGFKTLATSVWS
+494 IGFRTLATAAWS
-506 ASSEAFYAQ
+506 ASSEAFFAQ
-515 AALYSLVLIVIS
+515 AALYSLILITIS
-527 SVPMAVLI
+527 
-535 LKQKNGG
+535 
-542 QA
+542 

>member
-1 MAGKSETENI
+1 MNERTG
-11 KTDGGAFALRLPDL
+11 TDNVNSGSGAFPLRLPDL
-25 NALLYLGAIFTAL
+25 YSVFYLAAIFTAL
-38 LVLVPIIYLAVRAAG
+38 LVLVPILYLAVRAAG
-53 SEGAVTDLISR
+53 SEGAFTDLISR
-64 PRTWEILKRSALLS
+64 PRTWEILKRSILLS
-78 FSVTFFSALIS
+78 FSVTFLSALIS

-125 TVAALGPRGILQQLL
+125 TVAALGPRGLVQQLL
-140 EPFGVERLPDI
+140 QPLGVERLPEI

-186 SSRSLGKS
+186 SSRSLGKT
-194 PFQTFA
+194 PFQTFT

-208 PALTAGCLL
+208 PALVAGCLL

-259 VLVALALSL
+259 VLVAFALSL
-268 LMLEW
+268 LLLEW
-273 LTEKKSPLYSVS
+273 LTEKKAPTYSTS
-285 RGNRPPLESIRLGKW
+285 RGNRPPLEPIRLGKW
-300 RVPALTLCVIITL
+300 KAPALSLCSVIAL
-313 GSIVLPV
+313 GSIVIPV
-320 SILGMWLARGIASG
+320 SILGMWLVRGIVSG
-334 EIMPGLAAPLI
+334 EIMPGLAEPLF

-351 ALGAGFTLLAAFP
+351 ALGALATLVAAFP
-364 VAYLAVTKRGRM
+364 VAWLAVAKRSRL
-376 TYILERISYLG
+376 TSILERISYLG

-425 LPIALGP
+425 LPMALGP

-439 LGPRLGE
+439 LSPRLGE

-452 KTHSGVMARVTI
+452 KSQSGVMARITI

-494 IGFKTLATSVWS
+494 IGFRTLATAAWS
-506 ASSEAFYAQ
+506 ASSEAFFAQ
-515 AALYSLVLIVIS
+515 AALYSLILITIS
-527 SVPMAVLI
+527 SVPMAILI

-542 QA
+542 YA